1 MRIFLLLL
9 MSSFYL
15 SGYDFEH
22 PKYELIQKALVEEH
36 NFSAEEIKL
45 IIGQAEKQQKIIDSM
60 NSPAEFTWTWDRY
73 RKLFIEPKRIKNGK
87 LFIKK
92 NLETLER
99 AEAQFGVP
107 KEVITAIL
115 GVETRYGKIMGSYR
129 VLDALSTLSFDY
141 PRRSNFFSQEL
152 INLLLLAREND
163 LDIFKLKGSYAG
175 AMGYGQFIPSSYRA
189 YAVDFD
195 NDGSVDLLNSVEDAI
210 GSIGNYLYQHG
221 WKSNYPIIWEVNNS
235 FEGFNSDSVNNVRK
249 KVNFDSKTMSP
260 INAIDFNFEGLNSDV
275 LLLSYETDK
284 STNYFVGTRNFIA
297 ITKYNVS
304 HFYAKAVYDLAQE
317 FL

>member
-9 MSSFYL
+9 MFSFHL

-152 INLLLLAREND
+152 INLLLLARENN

-210 GSIGNYLYQHG
+210 GSIANYLFQHG

-235 FEGFNSDSVNNVRK
+235 FEGFNPDSVNNVRK
-249 KVNFDSKTMSP
+249 KVNFDRKTMSP
-260 INAIDFNFEGLNSDV
+260 KNAIDFNFEELNTDV

>member
-9 MSSFYL
+9 MSSFHL

-210 GSIGNYLYQHG
+210 GSIANYLFQHG

-235 FEGFNSDSVNNVRK
+235 FEGFNPDSVNNVRK
-249 KVNFDSKTMSP
+249 KVNFDIKTMSP
-260 INAIDFNFEGLNSDV
+260 KNAIDFNFEELNTDV

>member
-9 MSSFYL
+9 MSSFHL
-15 SGYDFEH
+15 LGYDFEH

-92 NLETLER
+92 NLQTLER

-152 INLLLLAREND
+152 INLLLLARENN

-221 WKSNYPIIWEVNNS
+221 WKSNYPIIWEVDNS

-249 KVNFDSKTMSP
+249 KVNFDIKTMSP
-260 INAIDFNFEGLNSDV
+260 KNAIDFNFEGLNTDV

>member
-1 MRIFLLLL
+1 MRILLLLL
-9 MSSFYL
+9 MSSFHL

-22 PKYELIQKALVEEH
+22 PKYEVIQKALVEEH

-73 RKLFIEPKRIKNGK
+73 RRLFIEPKRIKNGK
-87 LFIKK
+87 IFIKK